1 MVKELISKY
10 YKSSEFLNLA
20 DSFIAD
26 PSLLHELV
34 DIATSELPH
43 PFPEYASWLLIHIA
57 KKAPNLIEPFNEK
70 IIDSILISTN
80 QSVLRNL
87 MNTSVSLQLTEYK
100 ESDFLDKTI
109 QFISTDSYKVAL
121 FVYSIYKLIQ
131 FTHKYPEIKPEIL
144 GIIDLKRDNE
154 MKPAMKIGIRNYL
167 KETKNS

>member
-20 DSFIAD
+20 DSFITD

-57 KKAPNLIEPFNEK
+57 KKAPFWGMRPVPIL
-70 IIDSILISTN
+70 IDSILISTN

-144 GIIDLKRDNE
+144 GIIDLKRNNE
-154 MKPAMKIGIRNYL
+154 IQK
-167 KETKNS
+167 